1 MSLETTKIKRL
12 YQVPKQDK
20 HAFSLQYKKDT
31 SKDPSIFPK
40 KGLLRRAGRGAKLGL
55 LGMGSLQYQA
65 PIPSH
70 PNGTSTKGLLKKKKK

>member
-1 MSLETTKIKRL
+1 MASPTTKIKRL

-40 KGLLRRAGRGAKLGL
+40 KKALKGAKLGL
-55 LGMGSLQYQA
+55 LGMGSMQYQ
-65 PIPSH
+65 
-70 PNGTSTKGLLKKKKK
+70 NGTPPKHIGLLSKKKK